1 MTTLTKADIR
11 EFVETAHG
19 DLPKLRRLLA
29 EKPNLLT
36 QPNGNETALGTA
48 CQMRRPDILEF
59 LLGQGEIM
67 TLSAACVL
75 GRVDLVTV
83 FLESDPA
90 ALSRGDKKSH
100 NKHPVYFADNQPEV
114 LALLKSLGAK

>member
-59 LLGQGEIM
+59 LMEQGEIM

>member
-36 QPNGNETALGTA
+36 QPNGNETALGAA

-67 TLSAACVL
+67 TLSATFVL
-75 GRVDLVTV
+75 GRVDLVTA
-83 FLESDPA
+83 FLDADPA
-90 ALSRGDKKSH
+90 PLSKGDKKAH
-100 NKHPVYFADNQPEV
+100 NKHPVYFAENQPEV
-114 LALLKSLGAK
+114 LSLLKSRGAK

>member
-36 QPNGNETALGTA
+36 QPNGNETALGAA

-59 LLGQGEIM
+59 FWDR
-67 TLSAACVL
+67 
-75 GRVDLVTV
+75 GR
-83 FLESDPA
+83 S
-90 ALSRGDKKSH
+90 
-100 NKHPVYFADNQPEV
+100 
-114 LALLKSLGAK
+114 

>member
-1 MTTLTKADIR
+1 M
-11 EFVETAHG
+11 ETAHD
-19 DLPKLRRLLA
+19 DLPELRRLLA
-29 EKPNLLT
+29 EKPNMLT
-36 QPNGNETALGTA
+36 QPNGNETALGTT

-67 TLSAACVL
+67 TLSATCVL

-90 ALSRGDKKSH
+90 ALSRGDKKSR
-100 NKHPVYFADNQPEV
+100 NMHPVYFADNQPEV

>member
-29 EKPNLLT
+29 KKPNLLT
-36 QPNGNETALGTA
+36 QPNGNETALGAA

-67 TLSAACVL
+67 TLSATFVL
-75 GRVDLVTV
+75 GRVDLVTA
-83 FLESDPA
+83 FLDADPA
-90 ALSRGDKKSH
+90 LLSKGDKKAH
-100 NKHPVYFADNQPEV
+100 NKHPVYFAENQPEV
-114 LALLKSLGAK
+114 LSLLKSRGAK